1 MSELRLAVAGV
12 PEHFNLAWRR
22 LAERRALESLAVDLH
37 WQEVSEGTGRM
48 IDLLEACDADMALL
62 LTEGAVA
69 GVANGRRIR
78 LLGGWV
84 ASPLRWGVHVAAASE
99 AQSAKDLPGQRFAIS
114 RYGSGSHL
122 MAGIYAQQ
130 NGWPEA
136 PEFVVVDNLAGA
148 RRALAAGDAE
158 IFLWERFTTQPVVD
172 AGDFRRVDEL
182 PTPWPCF
189 VAAVRDDLA
198 PETLGAA
205 RLALRAALH
214 EAQGLRQAEQA
225 ARAFAEAYAL
235 DPGQANEWLAGTRWA
250 DATALDPDML
260 AGVASAMR
268 AVGMIER
275 EPKTAELLVAA
286 DTGEGE

>member
-48 IDLLEACDADMALL
+48 IDLLEAGDADMALL

-84 ASPLRWGVHVAAASE
+84 ASPLRWGVHVAAASS

-122 MAGIYAQQ
+122 MAGIYAQR
-130 NGWPEA
+130 NGWQDA
-136 PEFVVVDNLAGA
+136 PEFVVVDDLTGA
-148 RRALAAGDAE
+148 RRALAAGDAA

-198 PETLGAA
+198 PETLSAA

-214 EAQGLRQAEQA
+214 EAQGLRQADRA
-225 ARAFAEAYAL
+225 AHAFAAAYAL
-235 DPGQANEWLAGTRWA
+235 DPEQANEWLTGTRWA
-250 DATALDPDML
+250 DATTLDPDML
-260 AGVASAMR
+260 AGVASAMHG
-268 AVGMIER
+268 VGMIEQA
-275 EPKTAELLVAA
+275 PATAELLIAA
-286 DTGEGE
+286 DKNEGE

>member
-48 IDLLEACDADMALL
+48 IDLLEAGDADMALL

-84 ASPLRWGVHVAAASE
+84 ASPLRWGVHVAAASS

-130 NGWPEA
+130 NDWPEA

-198 PETLGAA
+198 PETFGAA

-214 EAQGLRQAEQA
+214 EAQGLRRADQA

-235 DPGQANEWLAGTRWA
+235 DPAEAAEWLTGTHWA

-268 AVGMIER
+268 GVGMIER
-275 EPKTAELLVAA
+275 EPAAAELLVAA

>member
-1 MSELRLAVAGV
+1 MSDLRLAVAGV

-22 LAERRALESLAVDLH
+22 IAERRALESLAVDLH

-48 IDLLEACDADMALL
+48 IDLLEGGDADMALL

-69 GVANGRRIR
+69 GGANGRHIR

-84 ASPLRWGVHVAAASE
+84 ASPLRWGVHVAAASS
-99 AQSAKDLPGQRFAIS
+99 AQSAEDLPGQRFAIS
-114 RYGSGSHL
+114 RFGSGSHL

-130 NGWPEA
+130 NDWPEA

-158 IFLWERFTTQPVVD
+158 IFLWERFTTQPVVE

-189 VAAVRDDLA
+189 VAAVRDNLA
-198 PETLGAA
+198 PEMLGAA

-214 EAQGLRQAEQA
+214 EAQGLRRADEA
-225 ARAFAEAYAL
+225 ARAFAEAYTL
-235 DPGQANEWLAGTRWA
+235 DPAQTAEWLAGTRWA

-260 AGVASAMR
+260 ASVASAMR
-268 AVGMIER
+268 GVDMIER
-275 EPKTAELLVAA
+275 EPTTAELLVAA